1 MNWTTIK
8 NRIYDWVTLEGDT
21 AIWLNGNGPQPT
33 SSYYGMQIIS
43 SASEGWD
50 YKSQTLNVS
59 NERTYVGNRDIT
71 LNLHYYGIDAFM
83 KVDDK
88 VNSLETQI
96 VQEFLREDNI
106 VYVDKGNTTD
116 GPILYDSDYKEH
128 ALNSI
133 TLRAANVIIDT
144 SDYYDSV
151 VIDGTIKEDDTIKQT
166 VNINVS
172 I

>member
-1 MNWTTIK
+1 MNWTTIFNK
-8 NRIYDWVTLEGDT
+8 IYDWVTLEGDT

-33 SSYYGMQIIS
+33 SSYFGMQIVANS
-43 SASEGWD
+43 SIGWD
-50 YKSQTLNVS
+50 YKGNTLDVS
-59 NERTYVGNRDIT
+59 DQREYVGNRDFT

-88 VNSLETQI
+88 ANSLELPT
-96 VQEFLREDNI
+96 VQAFLREENI
-106 VYVDKGNTTD
+106 IYVDKGNTSD

-128 ALNSI
+128 AINVI
-133 TLRAANVIIDT
+133 TLRAANVISDT
-144 SDYYDSV
+144 SDYYNSV